1 MELGLGPVPDDG
13 HGIRPF
19 RSEILGGHR
28 RHGCRTQRRQD
39 RHLAQQH
46 RISVADI
53 GQDTEG
59 RDRLPAV
66 TGVLG
71 MAVDVLEAVELPV
84 TRRHQ
89 LDHAI
94 RAVGGD
100 AWGLV
105 EELPAAEVLLDIGRK
120 IGEEALHAD
129 RVHELHHMIDADEGN
144 DVELAVHG
152 R

>member
-1 MELGLGPVPDDG
+1 
-13 HGIRPF
+13 
-19 RSEILGGHR
+19 
-28 RHGCRTQRRQD
+28 
-39 RHLAQQH
+39 
-46 RISVADI
+46 
-53 GQDTEG
+53 
-59 RDRLPAV
+59 
-66 TGVLG
+66 
-71 MAVDVLEAVELPV
+71 MAVDVFEAVELAV

-120 IGEEALHAD
+120 IGEKPLHAD
-129 RVHELHHMIDADEGN
+129 RVHELHHVIDADEGN